1 MKVLQG
7 QSIFDIAVQELGSAE
22 GAFDIALLNGQSVT
36 DALEEGQEMKL
47 TALVNK
53 PIAAYYA
60 NKSLTPATSLTETQ
74 QNEALAEGIDFWA
87 VETEFIIS

>member
-22 GAFDIALLNGQSVT
+22 GAFALAIANGQSVT
-36 DALEEGQEMKL
+36 DALHEGQEMEL
-47 TALVNK
+47 TAVVNK
-53 PIAAYYA
+53 PIATYYA